1 MSTAVLTEKPKL
13 FPLRK
18 RTGTAGFHM
27 SKEAVNFGMDDLE
40 KLTQLETVKFF
51 ARAMWGSD
59 KEMPCPHCGT
69 IDAHYWHVKEL
80 RWKCRC
86 CGSRFSVTSKTVFAD
101 RKLPLKKILKI
112 ALSWANGASGKAAL
126 QLRRDWNLPYVT
138 VYSLLQKLREGI
150 FRGHNVGILCGVVE
164 MDGADV
170 NGRRY
175 REKRNKPLG
184 GKATGKPKIPEA
196 LLKPVASA
204 KDGAEPMGPPL
215 PPKWGKTAKQ
225 PADRRICLVARQR
238 GVTKGKGAVATRIAM
253 TLAESSVN
261 VLKTARKYISAESTI
276 MSDED
281 PSYAVLRPLFAELKT
296 VNHSEGYS
304 RPGGVSNNQSESFNW
319 RTRRGLEGI
328 YLNASVKYL
337 SDYAS
342 EQAWREDVR
351 RLSTRQ
357 KLCHLLRT
365 ALGVGISR
373 WWVNFTHGKHRDVEL
388 LVEGNQ
394 PARGRGMK
402 QGAKPKPPR

>member
-1 MSTAVLTEKPKL
+1 MTAAVLADKPKH

-18 RTGTAGFHM
+18 RTGTARFHM
-27 SKEAVNFGMDDLE
+27 SKEAVNFGLDDIE
-40 KLTQLETVKFF
+40 KLSSLDTVNLF
-51 ARAMWGSD
+51 AKALWGSD

-69 IDAHYWHVKEL
+69 IAKHYFRVTEL
-80 RWKCRC
+80 RWKCTC
-86 CGSRFSVTSKTVFAD
+86 CGSRFSVTSKTVLAD
-101 RKLPLKKILKI
+101 RKMPLKKILKI
-112 ALSWANGASGKAAL
+112 AFSWANGASGKPAL
-126 QLRRDWNLPYVT
+126 QLRRDWNLPYAT
-138 VYSLLQKLREGI
+138 VYSLLQKLREGL
-150 FRGHNVGILCGVVE
+150 FRGHNIGILCGVVE

-184 GKATGKPKIPEA
+184 GKSAGKPKVPDE
-196 LLKPVASA
+196 LLKPDV
-204 KDGAEPMGPPL
+204 KPKLDVEPMGPPL

-238 GVTKGKGAVATRIAM
+238 GVSKGKGGVATRIAM
-253 TLAESSVN
+253 TLAESSAT
-261 VLKTARKYISAESTI
+261 VLKTAQKYISAESTI

-281 PSYAVLRPLFAELKT
+281 SSYAVLRPLFGALKT

-304 RPGGVSNNQSESFNW
+304 RPGGISNNQAESFNW

-328 YLNASVKYL
+328 YLNASVRYL

-357 KLCHLLRT
+357 KVLHLLRT
-365 ALGVGISR
+365 ALGVGPSR

-394 PARGRGMK
+394 PAAGRGQK
-402 QGAKPKPPR
+402 KGVRPKPPR